1 VIAGIAAGAAALLLL
16 AAAGGLYLLCRRRRR
31 GGGMKDEGAE
41 KGFSELGKHLL
52 LPSAEGLAICLADVW
67 FARVS

>member
-16 AAAGGLYLLCRRRRR
+16 AATGGVYLLCRKRRR

-41 KGFSELGKHLL
+41 KGFSELGKPLL
-52 LPSAEGLAICLADVW
+52 LPSVELFAIFLADAGC
-67 FARVS
+67 ARGS